1 VGVKVCPAER
11 ATGSERG
18 DSFAAVRTVS
28 GMHEVRMVG
37 EALAQLNRSAVA
49 SKNLL
54 IAAVAGQSNYR
65 EASPA
70 VGS

>member
-1 VGVKVCPAER
+1 
-11 ATGSERG
+11 
-18 DSFAAVRTVS
+18 
-28 GMHEVRMVG
+28 MVG